1 VAAVAGRR
9 IPHGAGRPLGEL
21 LSPDGSL
28 VLLLMLAAV
37 LALLYVFTRFMFRL
51 LTQQMVKARQS
62 R

>member
-1 VAAVAGRR
+1 
-9 IPHGAGRPLGEL
+9 
-21 LSPDGSL
+21 
-28 VLLLMLAAV
+28 LLLMLAAV